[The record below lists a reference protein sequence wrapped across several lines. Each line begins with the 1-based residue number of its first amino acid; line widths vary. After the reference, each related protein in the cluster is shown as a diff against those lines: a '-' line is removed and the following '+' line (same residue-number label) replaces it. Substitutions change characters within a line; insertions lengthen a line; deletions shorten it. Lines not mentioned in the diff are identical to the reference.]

1 MDKHL
6 VAGGFLV
13 GVALTA
19 SVMWLVQEAK
29 FNGQMQRLVPQTQA
43 AAPAQTGSAVSVAAT
58 GSPSGPIIRAPQTQP
73 STPSAA
79 QTSPRQ
85 QVSPEP
91 ERNSVSQRAT
101 EPISEPKARQALEKV
116 GADPVANDVW
126 YAAINDSTLSAN
138 ARRNLIED
146 LNETGFPDPRN
157 LTSRD
162 LPLIESRLALIEQV
176 ADDAMDDVNA
186 AAFDEAYKDLQNM
199 RARLTGS

>member
-13 GVALTA
+13 ALALTA

-29 FNGQMQRLVPQTQA
+29 FNGQMQRPVPQTQA
-43 AAPAQTGSAVSVAAT
+43 AAPAQTGQAAPVVT
-58 GSPSGPIIRAPQTQP
+58 VGAPSGQIVRAPQTQP

-79 QTSPRQ
+79 ETSPRQ
-85 QVSPEP
+85 QVSPQP
-91 ERNSVSQRAT
+91 ERNGVSERPA
-101 EPISEPKARQALEKV
+101 EPISEPTARKALEKV
-116 GADPVANDVW
+116 GADPAADDVW
-126 YAAINDSTLSAN
+126 YAAINDSNLSAN

-157 LTSRD
+157 LTPRD
-162 LPLIESRLALIEQV
+162 LPLIESRLALIEEV
-176 ADDAMDDVNA
+176 ADEAMDDVNA
-186 AAFDEAYKDLQNM
+186 AAFSEAYRDLQNM